1 MQISSEMLN
10 KNAGTAFNTFYF
22 SMGKMLYAGEKF
34 KELTGHETS
43 VETDEI
49 MEEVANI
56 ESIFGPLDR
65 KIHGEDPYGPI
76 TTLDIH
82 EWYEK
87 EIDSIGRQ
95 LRDASIEIAI
105 LSNFNELDADIG
117 GTIKRVFKAD
127 ENNSLSPLSD
137 IDRKLIEKAKSLYL
151 SDSKGAIE
159 WMAKQ
164 IQNKREEK
172 MTEEKVEVK
181 VEEKVEVKAEV
192 ETEVENDYLT
202 ATERAVAEFEETLA
216 EIESNEDSSKS
227 EKDSKNKSNKSSE
240 KDSKNKSEEKWY
252 EKEET
257 KKWAKIGLFVIGIA
271 AAAFGASKYY
281 EDDEIR
287 IVD

>member
-1 MQISSEMLN
+1 MQISNETLN

-43 VETDEI
+43 VESDEI
-49 MEEVANI
+49 MEEVASI

-105 LSNFNELDADIG
+105 LSNFNELDADIKD
-117 GTIKRVFKAD
+117 TIKMVFKAD
-127 ENNSLSPLSD
+127 ENNPLSD
-137 IDRKLIEKAKSLYL
+137 VDRKLIEKAKSLYL

-172 MTEEKVEVK
+172 MAEEKVEVK
-181 VEEKVEVKAEV
+181 VEEKVKAEV
-192 ETEVENDYLT
+192 EVEVENDYLT